1 MGTLKLKENIDMD
14 KALISIGFTKA
25 RDYFHCGDISVR
37 ICDREIMHSI
47 TVPGLRHTS
56 ERRFNISKVILQ
68 MIEKG
73 LVE

>member
-1 MGTLKLKENIDMD
+1 MGTLKLKESIDMD
-14 KALISIGFTKA
+14 KELTSIGFTKA
-25 RDYFHCGDISVR
+25 RDYFHYGDISVR

-56 ERRFNISKVILQ
+56 ERKFNLSKAILIL
-68 MIEKG
+68 IEKG